1 MINRRHIRVKVMQ
14 SVYAMIK
21 SYDDD
26 VLKEEKFIK
35 HSIKRMF
42 DLYVLLL
49 DLLVEVQKLAEEK
62 QKISKKKYLATKEDL
77 SPNRKFV
84 ENKLIKKIAES
95 TSLTLYKEA
104 QNLDNWS
111 KDDEYI
117 KIIWDLLQNSD
128 LFSDYLNCSEDSFN
142 SDKDFLVAFFKEIVA
157 PNVKLA
163 EYFEG
168 ENITW
173 VDDIPFVNTWVV
185 RSLSKQKSSNAFK
198 LGSLYKNQDD
208 EDFVSDLFKKVI
220 LNHHS
225 FENDIKIH
233 TPNWETDRIAD
244 MDMILIKMG
253 VCEFLNFPFIPTKV
267 SINEYIEIAKDYS
280 SEKSG
285 YFVNGVLDKL
295 SREFLKD
302 KKIVKDGSCLLYT
315 SPSPRDRTRSRMPS
329 SA

>member
-35 HSIKRMF
+35 YSIKRMF

-62 QKISKKKYLATKEDL
+62 QEISKKKYLATEEDL

-95 TSLTLYKEA
+95 SSLTLYKEA

-128 LFSDYLNCSEDSFN
+128 IFSEYLNSSDDSFN
-142 SDKDFLVAFFKEIVA
+142 SDKDFVVTFFKEIVA
-157 PNVKLA
+157 PNSKLA

-185 RSLSKQKSSNAFK
+185 RSLTKQKSANAFK

-208 EDFVSDLFKKVI
+208 QDFVSDLFKKVI

-302 KKIVKDGSCLLYT
+302 KKIVKVGRGLL
-315 SPSPRDRTRSRMPS
+315 
-329 SA
+329 

>member
-62 QKISKKKYLATKEDL
+62 QEISKKKYLATKEDL

-128 LFSDYLNCSEDSFN
+128 LFSDYLNSLEDSFN
-142 SDKDFLVAFFKEIVA
+142 SDKDFVVAFFKEIVA

-302 KKIVKDGSCLLYT
+302 KKIVKVGRGLL
-315 SPSPRDRTRSRMPS
+315 
-329 SA
+329 

>member
-35 HSIKRMF
+35 YSIKRMF

-62 QKISKKKYLATKEDL
+62 QEISKKKYLATEEDL

-95 TSLTLYKEA
+95 SSLTLYKEA
-104 QNLDNWS
+104 QHLDNWS
-111 KDDEYI
+111 KNDEYI

-128 LFSDYLNCSEDSFN
+128 IFSEYLISSDDSFN
-142 SDKDFLVAFFKEIVA
+142 SDKDFVVTFFKEIVA

-185 RSLSKQKSSNAFK
+185 RSLTKQKSANVFK

-208 EDFVSDLFKKVI
+208 QDFVTDLFKKVI

-280 SEKSG
+280 SENSG

-302 KKIVKDGSCLLYT
+302 KKIVKLGRGLL
-315 SPSPRDRTRSRMPS
+315 
-329 SA
+329 

>member
-21 SYDDD
+21 SHDDD
-26 VLKEEKFIK
+26 IVKEEKFIK
-35 HSIKRMF
+35 FSIKKMF

-49 DLLVEVQKLAEEK
+49 QLLVEVQKLAEQK
-62 QKISKKKYLATKEDL
+62 QEISKKKYLATKEDL

-95 TSLTLYKEA
+95 TSLSLHIES
-104 QNLDNWS
+104 QHLNNWS
-111 KDDEYI
+111 KDDEYV
-117 KIIWDLLQNSD
+117 KIIWDKLQKSA
-128 LFSDYLNCSEDSFN
+128 LFSDYLTTEEDSFN
-142 SDKDFLVAFFKEIVA
+142 VDKSFVIDFFREIVA
-157 PNVKLA
+157 PNTKLA
-163 EYFEG
+163 EYFED

-173 VDDIPFVNTWVV
+173 VDDIPFVNTWVL
-185 RSLSKQKSSNAFK
+185 RSLKKQKATSTFS

-208 EDFVSDLFKKVI
+208 LDFVSELFKKVI
-220 LNHHS
+220 LNHHT

-233 TPNWETDRIAD
+233 TPNWESDRIAD

-253 VCEFLNFPFIPTKV
+253 ACEFLNFPMIPTKV
-267 SINEYIEIAKDYS
+267 TINEYIEIAKDYS

-295 SREFLKD
+295 SKEFDKD
-302 KKIVKDGSCLLYT
+302 KKIVKVGRGLL
-315 SPSPRDRTRSRMPS
+315 
-329 SA
+329 

>member
-1 MINRRHIRVKVMQ
+1 MQ

-62 QKISKKKYLATKEDL
+62 QEISKKKYLATKEDL

-128 LFSDYLNCSEDSFN
+128 IFSEYLNSSDDSFN
-142 SDKDFLVAFFKEIVA
+142 SDKDFVVTFFRKIVA
-157 PNVKLA
+157 PNTKLA

-185 RSLSKQKSSNAFK
+185 RSLTKQKSANAFK

-208 EDFVSDLFKKVI
+208 QDFATDLFKKVI

-302 KKIVKDGSCLLYT
+302 KKIVKVGRGLL
-315 SPSPRDRTRSRMPS
+315 
-329 SA
+329 

>member
-62 QKISKKKYLATKEDL
+62 QEISKKKYLATKEDL

-185 RSLSKQKSSNAFK
+185 RSLSKQKPSNAFK

-302 KKIVKDGSCLLYT
+302 KKIVKVGRGLL
-315 SPSPRDRTRSRMPS
+315 
-329 SA
+329 

>member
-62 QKISKKKYLATKEDL
+62 QEISKKKYLATEEDL

-95 TSLTLYKEA
+95 SSLTLYKEA

-128 LFSDYLNCSEDSFN
+128 IFSEYLNSSDDSFN
-142 SDKDFLVAFFKEIVA
+142 SDKDFVVTFFKEIVA
-157 PNVKLA
+157 PNSKLA

-185 RSLSKQKSSNAFK
+185 RSLTKQKSANAFK

-208 EDFVSDLFKKVI
+208 QDFVTDLFKKVI

-302 KKIVKDGSCLLYT
+302 KKIVKVGRGLL
-315 SPSPRDRTRSRMPS
+315 
-329 SA
+329 

>member
-35 HSIKRMF
+35 YSIKRMF

-62 QKISKKKYLATKEDL
+62 QEISKKKYLATEEDL

-95 TSLTLYKEA
+95 SSLTLYKEA
-104 QNLDNWS
+104 QHLDNWS

-128 LFSDYLNCSEDSFN
+128 IFSEYLNSSDDSFN
-142 SDKDFLVAFFKEIVA
+142 SDKDFVVTFFKEIVA
-157 PNVKLA
+157 PNSKLA

-185 RSLSKQKSSNAFK
+185 RSLTKQKSANLFK

-208 EDFVSDLFKKVI
+208 QDFVTDLFKKVI

-244 MDMILIKMG
+244 IDMILIKMG

-302 KKIVKDGSCLLYT
+302 KKIVKVGRGLL
-315 SPSPRDRTRSRMPS
+315 
-329 SA
+329 

>member
-1 MINRRHIRVKVMQ
+1 MQ

-62 QKISKKKYLATKEDL
+62 QEISKKKYLATEEDL

-95 TSLTLYKEA
+95 SSLTLYKEA

-128 LFSDYLNCSEDSFN
+128 IFSEYLNSSDDSFN
-142 SDKDFLVAFFKEIVA
+142 SDKDFVVTFFKEIVA
-157 PNVKLA
+157 PNSKLA

-185 RSLSKQKSSNAFK
+185 RSLTKQKSANAFK

-208 EDFVSDLFKKVI
+208 QDFVTDLFKKVI

-302 KKIVKDGSCLLYT
+302 KKIVKVGRGLL
-315 SPSPRDRTRSRMPS
+315 
-329 SA
+329 

>member
-21 SYDDD
+21 SHDDD
-26 VLKEEKFIK
+26 IVKEEKFIK
-35 HSIKRMF
+35 FSIKKMF

-49 DLLVEVQKLAEEK
+49 QLLVEVQKLAEQK
-62 QKISKKKYLATKEDL
+62 QEISKKKYLATQEDL

-95 TSLTLYKEA
+95 TSISLHIEA
-104 QNLDNWS
+104 QHLINWS
-111 KDDEYI
+111 KDDEYV
-117 KIIWDLLQNSD
+117 KIIWDKLQKSA
-128 LFSDYLNCSEDSFN
+128 LFSDYLTTEEDSFN
-142 SDKDFLVAFFKEIVA
+142 VDKSFVIDFFREIVA
-157 PNVKLA
+157 PNTKLA
-163 EYFEG
+163 EYFED

-173 VDDIPFVNTWVV
+173 VDDIPFVNTWVL
-185 RSLSKQKSSNAFK
+185 RSLKKQKATSTFS

-208 EDFVSDLFKKVI
+208 LDFVSELFKKVI
-220 LNHHS
+220 LNHHT

-233 TPNWETDRIAD
+233 TPNWESDRIAD

-253 VCEFLNFPFIPTKV
+253 ACEFLNFPMIPTKV
-267 SINEYIEIAKDYS
+267 TINEYIEIAKDYS

-295 SREFLKD
+295 SKEFDKD
-302 KKIVKDGSCLLYT
+302 KKIVKVGRGLL
-315 SPSPRDRTRSRMPS
+315 
-329 SA
+329 

>member
-35 HSIKRMF
+35 YSIKRMF

-62 QKISKKKYLATKEDL
+62 QEISKKKYLATEEDL

-95 TSLTLYKEA
+95 SSLTLYKEA

-128 LFSDYLNCSEDSFN
+128 IFSEYLNSSDDSFN
-142 SDKDFLVAFFKEIVA
+142 SDKDFVVTFFREIVA
-157 PNVKLA
+157 PNSKLA

-185 RSLSKQKSSNAFK
+185 RSLTKQKSANAFK

-208 EDFVSDLFKKVI
+208 QDFVTDLFKKVI

-302 KKIVKDGSCLLYT
+302 KKIVKVGRGLL
-315 SPSPRDRTRSRMPS
+315 
-329 SA
+329 

>member
-62 QKISKKKYLATKEDL
+62 QEISKKKYLATKEDL

-128 LFSDYLNCSEDSFN
+128 IFSEYLNSSDDSFN
-142 SDKDFLVAFFKEIVA
+142 SDKDFVVTFFRKIVA
-157 PNVKLA
+157 PNTKLA

-185 RSLSKQKSSNAFK
+185 RSLTKQKSANAFK

-208 EDFVSDLFKKVI
+208 QDFATDLFKKVI

-302 KKIVKDGSCLLYT
+302 KKIVKVGRGLL
-315 SPSPRDRTRSRMPS
+315 
-329 SA
+329 

>member
-84 ENKLIKKIAES
+84 ENKLIKKIVES

-302 KKIVKDGSCLLYT
+302 KKIVKVGRGLL
-315 SPSPRDRTRSRMPS
+315 
-329 SA
+329 

>member
-49 DLLVEVQKLAEEK
+49 DLLVEVQKLAVEK
-62 QKISKKKYLATKEDL
+62 QEISKKKYLATKEDL

-95 TSLTLYKEA
+95 SSLTLYKEA

-128 LFSDYLNCSEDSFN
+128 LFFEYLNSSEDSYN
-142 SDKDFLVAFFKEIVA
+142 SDKDFVVAFFKEIIA

-163 EYFEG
+163 DYFEG

-267 SINEYIEIAKDYS
+267 SINEYIEIPKDYS

-302 KKIVKDGSCLLYT
+302 KKIVKVGRGLL
-315 SPSPRDRTRSRMPS
+315 
-329 SA
+329 

>member
-1 MINRRHIRVKVMQ
+1 MQ

-35 HSIKRMF
+35 YSIKRMF

-62 QKISKKKYLATKEDL
+62 QEISKKKYLATEEDL

-95 TSLTLYKEA
+95 SSLTLYKEA

-128 LFSDYLNCSEDSFN
+128 IFSEYLNSSDDSFN
-142 SDKDFLVAFFKEIVA
+142 SDKDFVVTFFKEIVA
-157 PNVKLA
+157 PNSKLA

-185 RSLSKQKSSNAFK
+185 RSLSKQKSANAFK

-208 EDFVSDLFKKVI
+208 QDFVTDLFKKVI

-302 KKIVKDGSCLLYT
+302 KKIVKVGRGLL
-315 SPSPRDRTRSRMPS
+315 
-329 SA
+329 

>member
-49 DLLVEVQKLAEEK
+49 DLLVEVQKLAVEK
-62 QKISKKKYLATKEDL
+62 QEISKKKYLATKEDL

-95 TSLTLYKEA
+95 SSLTLYKES

-128 LFSDYLNCSEDSFN
+128 LFSEYLNSSEN
-142 SDKDFLVAFFKEIVA
+142 SYNLDKDFVVAFFKEIIA

-163 EYFEG
+163 DYFEG

-208 EDFVSDLFKKVI
+208 QDFVSDLFKKVI

-280 SEKSG
+280 SDKSG

-302 KKIVKDGSCLLYT
+302 KKIVKVGRGLL
-315 SPSPRDRTRSRMPS
+315 
-329 SA
+329 

>member
-1 MINRRHIRVKVMQ
+1 MQ

-35 HSIKRMF
+35 YSIKRMF

-62 QKISKKKYLATKEDL
+62 QEISKKKYLATEEDL

-95 TSLTLYKEA
+95 SSLTLYKEA

-128 LFSDYLNCSEDSFN
+128 IFSEYLNSSDDSFN
-142 SDKDFLVAFFKEIVA
+142 SDKDFVVTFFKEIVA
-157 PNVKLA
+157 PNSKLA

-185 RSLSKQKSSNAFK
+185 RSLTKQKSANAFK

-208 EDFVSDLFKKVI
+208 QDFATDLFKKVI

-302 KKIVKDGSCLLYT
+302 KKIVKVGRGLL
-315 SPSPRDRTRSRMPS
+315 
-329 SA
+329 

>member
-21 SYDDD
+21 SHDDD
-26 VLKEEKFIK
+26 IVKEEKFIK
-35 HSIKRMF
+35 FSIKKMF

-49 DLLVEVQKLAEEK
+49 QLLVEVQKLAEQK
-62 QKISKKKYLATKEDL
+62 QGISKKKYLATKEDL

-95 TSLTLYKEA
+95 TSLYLHIEA
-104 QNLDNWS
+104 QHLNNWS
-111 KDDEYI
+111 EDDEYV
-117 KIIWDLLQNSD
+117 KIVWDKLQKSA
-128 LFSDYLNCSEDSFN
+128 LFSDYLTKEEDSFN
-142 SDKDFLVAFFKEIVA
+142 VDKSFVINFFREIIA
-157 PNVKLA
+157 PNTKLA
-163 EYFEG
+163 EYFED

-173 VDDIPFVNTWVV
+173 VDDIPFVNTWVL
-185 RSLSKQKSSNAFK
+185 RSLKKQKATSTFS

-208 EDFVSDLFKKVI
+208 LDFVSKLFKKVI
-220 LNHHS
+220 LNHHT

-233 TPNWETDRIAD
+233 TPNWESDRIAD

-253 VCEFLNFPFIPTKV
+253 ACEFLNFPMIPTKV
-267 SINEYIEIAKDYS
+267 TINEYIEIAKDYS

-295 SREFLKD
+295 SREFDKD
-302 KKIVKDGSCLLYT
+302 KKLVKFGRGLL
-315 SPSPRDRTRSRMPS
+315 
-329 SA
+329 

>member
-1 MINRRHIRVKVMQ
+1 MQ

-26 VLKEEKFIK
+26 VLREEKFIK
-35 HSIKRMF
+35 YSIKRMF

-62 QKISKKKYLATKEDL
+62 QEISKKKYLATEEDL

-95 TSLTLYKEA
+95 SSLTLYKEA

-128 LFSDYLNCSEDSFN
+128 IFSEYLNSSDDSFN
-142 SDKDFLVAFFKEIVA
+142 SDKDFVVTFFRKIVA
-157 PNVKLA
+157 PNTKLA

-185 RSLSKQKSSNAFK
+185 RSLTKQKSANAFK

-208 EDFVSDLFKKVI
+208 QDFATDLFKKVI

-302 KKIVKDGSCLLYT
+302 KKIVKVGRGLL
-315 SPSPRDRTRSRMPS
+315 
-329 SA
+329 

>member
-62 QKISKKKYLATKEDL
+62 QEISKKKYLATKEDL

-128 LFSDYLNCSEDSFN
+128 LFSDYLNSLEDSFN

-185 RSLSKQKSSNAFK
+185 RSLSKQKPSNAFK

-302 KKIVKDGSCLLYT
+302 KKIVKVGRGLL
-315 SPSPRDRTRSRMPS
+315 
-329 SA
+329 

>member
-49 DLLVEVQKLAEEK
+49 DLLVEVQKLAVEK
-62 QKISKKKYLATKEDL
+62 QEISKKKYLATKEDL

-95 TSLTLYKEA
+95 SSLTLYKEA

-128 LFSDYLNCSEDSFN
+128 LFFEYLNSSEDSYN
-142 SDKDFLVAFFKEIVA
+142 SDKDFVVAFFKEIIA

-163 EYFEG
+163 DYFEG

-208 EDFVSDLFKKVI
+208 QDFVSDLFKKVI

-280 SEKSG
+280 SDKSG

-302 KKIVKDGSCLLYT
+302 KKIVKVGRGLL
-315 SPSPRDRTRSRMPS
+315 
-329 SA
+329 

>member
-128 LFSDYLNCSEDSFN
+128 LFSDYLNSSEDSFN

-225 FENDIKIH
+225 FENDIRIH

-302 KKIVKDGSCLLYT
+302 KKIVKVGRGLL
-315 SPSPRDRTRSRMPS
+315 
-329 SA
+329 

>member
-62 QKISKKKYLATKEDL
+62 QEISKKKYLATKEDL

-128 LFSDYLNCSEDSFN
+128 LFSDYLNSSEDSFN
-142 SDKDFLVAFFKEIVA
+142 SDKDFVVAFFKEIVA

-302 KKIVKDGSCLLYT
+302 KKIVKVGRGLL
-315 SPSPRDRTRSRMPS
+315 
-329 SA
+329 

>member
-49 DLLVEVQKLAEEK
+49 DLLVEVQKLAVEK
-62 QKISKKKYLATKEDL
+62 QEISKKKYLATKEDL

-95 TSLTLYKEA
+95 SSLTLYKEA

-128 LFSDYLNCSEDSFN
+128 LFSEYLNSSENSYN
-142 SDKDFLVAFFKEIVA
+142 SDKDFVVTFFKEIIA

-163 EYFEG
+163 DYFEG

-208 EDFVSDLFKKVI
+208 QDFVSDLFKKVI

-302 KKIVKDGSCLLYT
+302 KKIVKVGRGLL
-315 SPSPRDRTRSRMPS
+315 
-329 SA
+329 

>member
-35 HSIKRMF
+35 YSIKRMF

-62 QKISKKKYLATKEDL
+62 QEISKKKYLATEEDL

-95 TSLTLYKEA
+95 SSLTLYKEA

-128 LFSDYLNCSEDSFN
+128 IFSEYLNSSDDSFN
-142 SDKDFLVAFFKEIVA
+142 SDKDFVVTFFKEIVA
-157 PNVKLA
+157 PNSKLA

-185 RSLSKQKSSNAFK
+185 RSLTKQKSANAFK

-208 EDFVSDLFKKVI
+208 QDFVTDLFKKVI

-302 KKIVKDGSCLLYT
+302 KKIVKVGRGLL
-315 SPSPRDRTRSRMPS
+315 
-329 SA
+329 

>member
-1 MINRRHIRVKVMQ
+1 MQ

-35 HSIKRMF
+35 YSIKRMF

-62 QKISKKKYLATKEDL
+62 QEISKKKYLATEEDL

-95 TSLTLYKEA
+95 SSLTLYKEA

-128 LFSDYLNCSEDSFN
+128 IFSEYLNSSDDSFN
-142 SDKDFLVAFFKEIVA
+142 SDKDFVVTFFKEIVA
-157 PNVKLA
+157 PNSKLA

-185 RSLSKQKSSNAFK
+185 RSLTKQKSANVFK

-208 EDFVSDLFKKVI
+208 QDFVTDLFKKVI

-253 VCEFLNFPFIPTKV
+253 VCEFLYFPFIPTKV

-302 KKIVKDGSCLLYT
+302 KKIVKVGRGLL
-315 SPSPRDRTRSRMPS
+315 
-329 SA
+329 